1 MLKDPTAFRNRFQ
14 AWKQGQKVYDKGEA
28 ITDNTLID
36 LVKKV
41 NTSDA
46 NFVQR
51 LKDPNR
57 KYIQDWAYK
66 NMIATHKLGV
76 GTDEQGNHYIYPEI
90 QEINGKLV
98 DFTRPPYASWVGQVA
113 AEERGDTVRVPSIE
127 DGLLF
132 TENYKK
138 YYPKG
143 KTFDKGKDK
152 VESKLFNEIERA
164 VRFIAQHEGFV
175 DHVYEDTHAS
185 QKYAKKHGYWS
196 DKHQKYVLPTAGYG
210 WTAKKD
216 LKNWTKKEALERL
229 REDVKRYYKNG
240 EKLFPNWARWTP
252 GQRNYWADMQHQG
265 GEYVHTKMPNFVAA
279 AKEGDWKEAEKH
291 LDYASEQTPNRNRDR
306 IAMWYD
312 SQDYRNKEFKNVAKE
327 IAQEKKRLL
336 QTC

>member
-14 AWKQGQKVYDKGEA
+14 AWKETGESQYEA
-28 ITDNTLID
+28 GL
-36 LVKKV
+36 
-41 NTSDA
+41 
-46 NFVQR
+46 
-51 LKDPNR
+51 P
-57 KYIQDWAYK
+57 KYND
-66 NMIATHKLGV
+66 
-76 GTDEQGNHYIYPEI
+76 
-90 QEINGKLV
+90 
-98 DFTRPPYASWVGQVA
+98 
-113 AEERGDTVRVPSIE
+113 
-127 DGLLF
+127 
-132 TENYKK
+132 
-138 YYPKG
+138 
-143 KTFDKGKDK
+143 GKDK

-185 QKYAKKHGYWS
+185 QKYAKKYGYWS

-265 GEYVHTKMPNFVAA
+265 GEYVHTKMPKFVAA
-279 AKEGDWKEAEKH
+279 AKEGNWKEAEKH
-291 LDYASEQTPNRNRDR
+291 LDYASEQTPDRNRDR

-327 IAQEKKRLL
+327 IAQEKNAYYEPVDFTVYKKPILPVERNFDPDVPETISIKNTFDSPIEKVIKAIDAKIAFNRILKNL
-336 QTC
+336 SLEELNPWSTPQIEDIMAGQVFNKLTMPQITNL